1 LARKNQ
7 AKHIF
12 CNRLQKLFFSIC
24 IFDTIC
30 YVYFQNITT
39 QKLWRRAMSK
49 EYEIKFKGGVE
60 TFNNAK
66 VKFLMFFV
74 TGGKEISL
82 AEAKRFGFVRQKIAD
97 SIFDTDVQDKYLTE
111 ISVVKIFITEIGGF
125 GTQKLL
131 QSFYL
136 ALGCGLERR
145 TVTITPKNTSAKA
158 IGYEFRADARFL
170 KSSEAMA
177 LLDPTSI
184 GYSMLKRGYHPPPLD
199 VLRQLITIDR
209 HAAPQAVRQAQH
221 GAQRFIRMAKQQ
233 KES

>member
-1 LARKNQ
+1 M
-7 AKHIF
+7 
-12 CNRLQKLFFSIC
+12 
-24 IFDTIC
+24 
-30 YVYFQNITT
+30 

-60 TFNNAK
+60 IFNNAK
-66 VKFLMFFV
+66 IKFLMFLV

-97 SIFDTDVQDKYLTE
+97 SIFDADVHDCYLTE
-111 ISVVKIFITEIGGF
+111 ISAVKIFLMETGSF

-136 ALGCGLERR
+136 ALGSGLERR
-145 TVTITPKNTSAKA
+145 TVTITPRHTSAKA
-158 IGYEFRADARFL
+158 IGYEFKADARFL

-184 GYSMLKRGYHPPPLD
+184 GYSMLKRGYHPPPLE
-199 VLRQLITIDR
+199 VLRQMITIDR
-209 HAAPQAVRQAQH
+209 HAPPQAVRQAQH
-221 GAQRFIRMAKQQ
+221 GAQRFIRLAKQ